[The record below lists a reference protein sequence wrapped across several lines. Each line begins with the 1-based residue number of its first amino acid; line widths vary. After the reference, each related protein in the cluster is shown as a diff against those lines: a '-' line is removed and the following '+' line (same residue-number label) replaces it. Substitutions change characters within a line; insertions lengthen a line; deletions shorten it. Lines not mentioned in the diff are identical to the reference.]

1 MNKEE
6 MMARMKT
13 MKKEI
18 LEQQSEV
25 ISENLV
31 GIDFSSLYPGY
42 TMQLLAQET
51 EKIGGFGIYVKG
63 EW

>member
-6 MMARMKT
+6 MMTRMIT

-42 TMQLLAQET
+42 TMRLLTQET
-51 EKIGGFGIYVKG
+51 EKISFGIYVKG